1 MQPNRNFADRL
12 RRLRRKKGVGL
23 KRAAPQLGVSYTYL
37 SKIENNKAVPSTEL
51 LERIATYYEA
61 DTDELFM
68 LADKIPDDIRDILRE
83 NPREALDFLRQRF
96 SGEFTSE

>member
-12 RRLRRKKGVGL
+12 RRLRWKKGVGL

-37 SKIENNKAVPSTEL
+37 SKIENNKAVPSPEL

-61 DTDELFM
+61 DTDELFI
-68 LADKIPDDIRDILRE
+68 LADKIPDDIRDILRD
-83 NPREALDFLRQRF
+83 NPREALDFLRRRF
-96 SGEFTSE
+96 SGEITSE